1 MAVKYK
7 RNPNAKFDWNVAGRS
22 TEAIRKKTLYIYFG
36 LGIAFVASMG
46 YHMMAQ
52 GISADWYGPF
62 EIEATITEKLT
73 QFEGDPAARYFIRC
87 EIDTSRVTLAEEPEG
102 VEMPAKLNA
111 LVRTDVNSWAAV
123 DVGSIVQVSCRIS
136 SELDSLIVQRVALDT
151 LIVETSK

>member
-22 TEAIRKKTLYIYFG
+22 TQAIRRKTLYIYLG
-36 LGIAFVASMG
+36 LGIAFVASLA

-52 GISADWYGPF
+52 GISADWFGPF

-87 EIDTSRVTLAEEPEG
+87 EIDTSRVTLSEQPAD
-102 VEMPAKLNA
+102 VEMPPRLNA
-111 LVRTDVNSWAAV
+111 LVRTDATSWGAV
-123 DVGSIVQVSCRIS
+123 DVGSIVQVWCRIS
-136 SELDSLIVQRVALDT
+136 PELDSLIVQRVTLDS
-151 LIVETSK
+151 LMVETSK